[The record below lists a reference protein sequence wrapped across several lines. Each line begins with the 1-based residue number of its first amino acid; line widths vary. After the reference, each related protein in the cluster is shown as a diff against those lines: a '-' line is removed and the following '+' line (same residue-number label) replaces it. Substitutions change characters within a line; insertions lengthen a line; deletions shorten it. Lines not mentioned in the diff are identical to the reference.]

1 VVQRPFH
8 QEGSPKGY
16 GLVRKNFVLTAT
28 EGVIMEEQLQ
38 KALNNVSFSVNAE
51 KQTMDLTVI
60 PHGETTPISFHLNY
74 KIVENGE
81 KTEFFVTKIASDRLW
96 VDEIVKMWLEKSNFN
111 YKIPQNIAG
120 IVKMFL
126 K

>member
-1 VVQRPFH
+1 
-8 QEGSPKGY
+8 
-16 GLVRKNFVLTAT
+16 
-28 EGVIMEEQLQ
+28 MEEQLQ
-38 KALNNVSFSVNAE
+38 KTLNNVSFSVNAE

-81 KTEFFVTKIASDRLW
+81 NTDIFITKIASDRLW
-96 VDEIVKMWLEKSNFN
+96 IDEIVKLWLEKSNFQ
-111 YKIPQNIAG
+111 YRIPQNFAG
-120 IVKMFL
+120 IIKMFL

>member
-1 VVQRPFH
+1 
-8 QEGSPKGY
+8 
-16 GLVRKNFVLTAT
+16 
-28 EGVIMEEQLQ
+28 MEEQLQ
-38 KALNNVSFSVNAE
+38 KALSNVSFSVNAE

-81 KTEFFVTKIASDRLW
+81 NTDIFVTKIAPDRLW
-96 VDEIVKMWLEKSNFN
+96 VDEIVKLWLEKSNFQ
-111 YKIPQNIAG
+111 YRIPQNFAG

>member
-1 VVQRPFH
+1 
-8 QEGSPKGY
+8 
-16 GLVRKNFVLTAT
+16 
-28 EGVIMEEQLQ
+28 MEEQLQ

-81 KTEFFVTKIASDRLW
+81 NTDIFITKIASVRLW
-96 VDEIVKMWLEKSNFN
+96 IDEIVKLWLEKSNFQ
-111 YKIPQNIAG
+111 YRIPQNFAG
-120 IVKMFL
+120 IIKMFL

>member
-1 VVQRPFH
+1 
-8 QEGSPKGY
+8 
-16 GLVRKNFVLTAT
+16 
-28 EGVIMEEQLQ
+28 MEEQLQ
-38 KALNNVSFSVNAE
+38 KALSNVSFSVNAE

-81 KTEFFVTKIASDRLW
+81 NTDIFVTKIASDRLW
-96 VDEIVKMWLEKSNFN
+96 VDEIVKLWLEKSNFQ
-111 YKIPQNIAG
+111 YRIPQNFAG
-120 IVKMFL
+120 IIKMFL

>member
-1 VVQRPFH
+1 
-8 QEGSPKGY
+8 
-16 GLVRKNFVLTAT
+16 
-28 EGVIMEEQLQ
+28 MEEQLQ
-38 KALNNVSFSVNAE
+38 KALNNASFSVNAE

-81 KTEFFVTKIASDRLW
+81 NTDFFITKIASDRLW
-96 VDEIVKMWLEKSNFN
+96 IDEIVKLWLEKSNFQ
-111 YKIPQNIAG
+111 YRIPQNFARI
-120 IVKMFL
+120 IKMFL

>member
-1 VVQRPFH
+1 
-8 QEGSPKGY
+8 
-16 GLVRKNFVLTAT
+16 
-28 EGVIMEEQLQ
+28 MEEQLQ
-38 KALNNVSFSVNAE
+38 KVLNNVSFNVNAG
-51 KQTMDLTVI
+51 KQTMDLTVL

>member
-1 VVQRPFH
+1 
-8 QEGSPKGY
+8 
-16 GLVRKNFVLTAT
+16 
-28 EGVIMEEQLQ
+28 MEEQLQ

-51 KQTMDLTVI
+51 KQTMDLTGI

-81 KTEFFVTKIASDRLW
+81 NTDIFITKIASDRLW
-96 VDEIVKMWLEKSNFN
+96 IDEIVKLWLEKSNFQ
-111 YKIPQNIAG
+111 YRIPQNFAG
-120 IVKMFL
+120 IIKMFL

>member
-1 VVQRPFH
+1 
-8 QEGSPKGY
+8 
-16 GLVRKNFVLTAT
+16 
-28 EGVIMEEQLQ
+28 MEEQLQ

-81 KTEFFVTKIASDRLW
+81 NTDIFITKIASDRLW
-96 VDEIVKMWLEKSNFN
+96 VDEIVKLWLEKSNFQ
-111 YKIPQNIAG
+111 YRIPQNFAG

>member
-1 VVQRPFH
+1 
-8 QEGSPKGY
+8 
-16 GLVRKNFVLTAT
+16 
-28 EGVIMEEQLQ
+28 MEEQLQ

-60 PHGETTPISFHLNY
+60 PHEETTPISFHLNY

-96 VDEIVKMWLEKSNFN
+96 VDEIVKMWLEKSNFI
-111 YKIPQNIAG
+111 YKIPQYLA
-120 IVKMFL
+120 
-126 K
+126 

>member
-1 VVQRPFH
+1 
-8 QEGSPKGY
+8 
-16 GLVRKNFVLTAT
+16 
-28 EGVIMEEQLQ
+28 MEELLQ

-51 KQTMDLTVI
+51 KQTMNLTVI

-81 KTEFFVTKIASDRLW
+81 RTEFIITKIASDRLW
-96 VDEIVKMWLEKSNFN
+96 VDEIVKLWLEKSSFN
-111 YKIPQNIAG
+111 YMIPPNLAG

>member
-1 VVQRPFH
+1 
-8 QEGSPKGY
+8 
-16 GLVRKNFVLTAT
+16 
-28 EGVIMEEQLQ
+28 MEEQLQ

-60 PHGETTPISFHLNY
+60 PHGETAPISFHLNY

-81 KTEFFVTKIASDRLW
+81 RTEFFITKIASDRLW
-96 VDEIVKMWLEKSNFN
+96 IDEIVKLWLEKSNFN
-111 YKIPQNIAG
+111 YMIPPNLAG